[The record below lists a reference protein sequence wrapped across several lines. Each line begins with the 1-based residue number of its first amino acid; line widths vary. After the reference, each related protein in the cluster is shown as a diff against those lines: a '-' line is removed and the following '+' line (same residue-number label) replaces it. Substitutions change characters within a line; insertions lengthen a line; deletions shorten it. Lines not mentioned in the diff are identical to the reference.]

1 MIKRITHLSV
11 LAAPLF
17 FYAQHTKTDTTSV
30 GTIQEVSL
38 QGTKSFRTKK
48 SETVARLPLENLE
61 NPTVYSVVPKEVIS
75 ETTAIDFNTAVAT
88 VPGVVVN
95 NGVNDSGNDIFLRGF
110 TSNASFR
117 NGLAINPRTQ
127 TEISNIERIEVVK
140 GPFRNFIWRY
150 YGQIW
155 RSRKYY
161 YQKASGEIWRAD
173 YLYYG

>member
-38 QGTKSFRTKK
+38 QGTKASEQK

-140 GPFRNFIWRY
+140 GPSGTLFGGTMAKYGGVVNIITKSLRRNLE
-150 YGQIW
+150 G
-155 RSRKYY
+155 
-161 YQKASGEIWRAD
+161 
-173 YLYYG
+173 

>member
-11 LAAPLF
+11 LVAPLF
-17 FYAQHTKTDTTSV
+17 FYAQHTKSDTTSV

-61 NPTVYSVVPKEVIS
+61 NPTVYSVVPKELIS

-127 TEISNIERIEVVK
+127 TEISNIETIEVVK
-140 GPFRNFIWRY
+140 GPSGTLFGGTMAK
-150 YGQIW
+150 YGGVVNIITK
-155 RSRKYY
+155 SHRKD
-161 YQKASGEIWRAD
+161 SED
-173 YLYYG
+173 

>member
-1 MIKRITHLSV
+1 M
-11 LAAPLF
+11 
-17 FYAQHTKTDTTSV
+17 
-30 GTIQEVSL
+30 
-38 QGTKSFRTKK
+38 
-48 SETVARLPLENLE
+48 ARLPLENLE

-140 GPFRNFIWRY
+140 GPSGTLFGGTMAK
-150 YGQIW
+150 YGGVVNIIT
-155 RSRKYY
+155 K
-161 YQKASGEIWRAD
+161 KPSGEIWRAD